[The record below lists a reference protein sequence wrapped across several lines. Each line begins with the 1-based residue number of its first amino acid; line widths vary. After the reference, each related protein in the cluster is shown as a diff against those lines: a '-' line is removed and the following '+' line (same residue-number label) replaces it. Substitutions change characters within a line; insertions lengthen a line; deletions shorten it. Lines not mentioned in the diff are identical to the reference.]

1 MSKPN
6 QIKVV
11 RRCDMWEYKHTDE
24 LYHYGVLG
32 MKWGRRKA
40 RSKNGKSIFSRK
52 KDKPD
57 TRSED
62 SKNVAQIRK
71 KKVSQMTNKELRE
84 ANDRLELERRYVDL
98 SSKRAT
104 GQKIVQTFIATGL
117 TLGTIEVAAKN
128 YKKVGDFVIN
138 KLGKRVV
145 K

>member
-1 MSKPN
+1 
-6 QIKVV
+6 
-11 RRCDMWEYKHTDE
+11 MWEYKHTDE